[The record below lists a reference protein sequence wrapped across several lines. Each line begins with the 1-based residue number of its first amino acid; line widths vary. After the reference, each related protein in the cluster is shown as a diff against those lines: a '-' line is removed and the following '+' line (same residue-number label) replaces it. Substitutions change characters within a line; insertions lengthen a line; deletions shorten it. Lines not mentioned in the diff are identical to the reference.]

1 MSINALSHNRQ
12 RTHLL
17 IVILV
22 VLALG
27 LQACTGATATPAAT
41 SAPAQPTSPPPTT
54 APGEPTNP
62 PPTTAPP
69 TAEPATAEP
78 GADRTGVF
86 RVAVQP
92 IVQTDPA
99 YISSDPEIIFANH
112 VYDYLVDVTPDN
124 TIAPRLATDWS
135 NSEDGLTYT
144 FTLAEGVTFHDGSPF
159 SAEDVVWTF
168 NRLRDPEAG
177 LPTSD
182 LYSNIADIQATGELE
197 VTFTLQQPNPFF
209 LFDLSDNH
217 ALVIQDG
224 TTDAGQDFNGTGP
237 FKVTQYSPEDRM
249 DLEANPDYFVEGQ
262 PQLAGL
268 ELIFFNDQTA
278 MVDALRGGQVDLV
291 MVLSTD
297 LYSSLE
303 GEPGITLVDVPT
315 NQFDLVRLRS
325 DRAPGDDPRVMQ
337 ALKLA
342 TDREAIYQLVQQG
355 FGRIGRDSPIG
366 PLYTQYYSEEAPL
379 PERDVAAARALLA
392 EAGYEDSL
400 QMDLHT
406 PDTGNR
412 PNLAVVLKEQ
422 WAEAGVEVNVVVE
435 PESIYYGDDGWLE
448 VDLGITGWGS
458 RPYPQFYFDV
468 MLTCDAVWN
477 ESHYC
482 NPEFDALVETAG
494 TSQDEQERIGAY
506 HEIQRMLLES
516 GPVMIPYFYTQL
528 AAVSDQFEG
537 FELKAFSGRSDF
549 RQVRVAP

>member
-1 MSINALSHNRQ
+1 MRRMRRMRNHTQPGPRRGSRLLPIAL
-12 RTHLL
+12 L
-17 IVILV
+17 

-27 LQACTGATATPAAT
+27 LQACAGATATPAAT
-41 SAPAQPTSPPPTT
+41 QPSDQSTGAPPATAPAEQPTT
-54 APGEPTNP
+54 AP
-62 PPTTAPP
+62 A
-69 TAEPATAEP
+69 ATRA
-78 GADRTGVF
+78 GVF

-99 YISSDPEIIFANH
+99 NISSDPEVVFAGH
-112 VYDYLVDVTPDN
+112 VYDYLVDITPQN
-124 TIAPRLATDWS
+124 TIAPRLATNWTT
-135 NSEDGLTYT
+135 SEDGLTYV
-144 FTLAEGVTFHDGSPF
+144 FTLAQGVTFHDGAAF

-168 NRLRDPEAG
+168 NRLRDPASG
-177 LPTSD
+177 LPTAD
-182 LYSNIADIQATGELE
+182 LYSNIAGIQATGDLE
-197 VTFTLQQPNPFF
+197 VTFTLQRPNPFF

-217 ALVIQDG
+217 ALVIQNG
-224 TTDAGQDFNGTGP
+224 VSDATQNFNGTGP

-249 DLEANPDYFVEGQ
+249 ELEANPAYFVAGQ
-262 PQLAGL
+262 PKLAGL

-278 MVDALRGGQVDLV
+278 MVEALRGGQVDLV
-291 MVLSTD
+291 MALSTD
-297 LYSSLE
+297 LYSGLE
-303 GEPGITLVDVPT
+303 GEPGLTLAEVPT

-366 PLYTQYYSEEAPL
+366 PLYTQYYSEDTPL
-379 PERDVAAARALLA
+379 PTRDVEAARTLLA
-392 EAGYEDSL
+392 EAGYQDGL

-422 WAEAGVEVNVVVE
+422 WAEAGVDVNVVVE
-435 PESIYYGDDGWLE
+435 PESVYYGDDGWLE

-494 TSQDEQERIGAY
+494 TSLDEQARVDAY
-506 HEIQRMLLES
+506 RQIQRILLES

-528 AAVSDQFEG
+528 AAVSDQFQG

-549 RQVRVAP
+549 RGVSVAP